1 MWIANLRDGQK
12 EERAMKSG
20 KKWDELKKLIEG
32 AEHPREYVVDAM
44 FALQDRYG
52 YLTDEAVEEVAS
64 LVGMSPLEVEEL
76 ASFYDF
82 IYRRPIGKFV
92 IRVCD
97 GIVCSTEGGEDLLAQ
112 LENLLGIKVGET
124 TQDGLFSLLP
134 VCCIGF
140 CDMAPAMVVNGE
152 VYGRLNREKV
162 RGIIDKILF
171 QGKPPKLSDW

>member
-1 MWIANLRDGQK
+1 MGCG
-12 EERAMKSG
+12 KS
-20 KKWDELKKLIEG
+20 WDELKKLVE
-32 AEHPREYVVDAM
+32 ASEHPREYVVDAM
-44 FALQDRYG
+44 FALQEQYG

-92 IRVCD
+92 IRICD
-97 GIVCSTEGGEDLLAQ
+97 GLVCSTEGGEELLAE
-112 LENLLGIKVGET
+112 LENLLGIKLGET
-124 TQDGLFSLLP
+124 TRDGLFSLLP

-152 VYGRLNREKV
+152 VYGRLTPEKI
-162 RGIIDKILF
+162 RGIIEKILL
-171 QGKPPKLSDW
+171 QGKPPKLLDW